1 MTSSLRHLPHTALI
15 AALVFSACTGSS
27 VEDAADSVETSTSLA
42 PTTETTSAPEPTT
55 TETSIGVTPP
65 ESMPGDVIEFGPREG
80 DEIAVVGV
88 AFDDTLNVRVAPGI
102 GFDVIETLPPDAN
115 MTAGGENRLLTDSF
129 WVEIESGD
137 GKGWVNEAFVGFLG
151 VTRDIDLSTVDVVP
165 AATAEGFGF
174 SLAET
179 FASTDPVSTIAL
191 VDIADTVVTL
201 DVLGLGDDALKGLR
215 LTVATTEIDEGFT
228 ISGLQE
234 QAICSRGLTT
244 DLKCV

>member
-1 MTSSLRHLPHTALI
+1 MAETTA
-15 AALVFSACTGSS
+15 AT
-27 VEDAADSVETSTSLA
+27 
-42 PTTETTSAPEPTT
+42 PTTDAPAPSTD
-55 TETSIGVTPP
+55 VTPP

-80 DEIAVVGV
+80 DQIGVVGV
-88 AFDDTLNVRVAPGI
+88 AYDDTLNVRIAPGVEF
-102 GFDVIETLPPDAN
+102 GVIETLAPDAN

-129 WVEIESGD
+129 WVEIDSSS

-151 VTRDIDLSTVDVVP
+151 VTRDLDLSTVTVAP
-165 AATAEGFGF
+165 ASSPEQFGF
-174 SLAET
+174 NLAET

-191 VDIADTVVTL
+191 VDIDDTVVTL

-215 LTVATTEIDEGFT
+215 LTVSTTEIDEGFT
-228 ISGLQE
+228 VSGLTE

>member
-1 MTSSLRHLPHTALI
+1 MPHAALI
-15 AALVFSACTGSS
+15 ALLGFSACTGSS
-27 VEDAADSVETSTSLA
+27 VETAGDSAETTSTSVVA
-42 PTTETTSAPEPTT
+42 TTETTAPAPTTDAPEPSTG
-55 TETSIGVTPP
+55 ITPP

-88 AFDDTLNVRVAPGI
+88 AYDDTLNVRIAPGI
-102 GFDVIETLPPDAN
+102 EFDVIDTLAPDAN
-115 MTAGGENRLLTDSF
+115 MTAGGENRLLTNSF
-129 WVEIESGD
+129 WVEIDAAD

-151 VTRDIDLSTVDVVP
+151 VTRSVDLNTIDVLP
-165 AATAEGFGF
+165 ASSAEQFGF
-174 SLAET
+174 SVAET

-191 VDIADTVVTL
+191 VDVSDSVVTF

-234 QAICSRGLTT
+234 QAICSRGLAP